1 MSMNSPEMSIQ
12 ASKTMK
18 LDVDSLDLE
27 MFQIKIPAIK
37 VKVGALVKVEAVM
50 QQELIIEGIKEN
62 KVDTCKAH

>member
-1 MSMNSPEMSIQ
+1 MNSPEMSIQ

-37 VKVGALVKVEAVM
+37 VKVGALVKVEAVV
-50 QQELIIEGIKEN
+50 QQELRIEGIKEN